1 MDGMVFKHFNSPK
14 FVFAAAPVVTP
25 LSSAAAGEELKSTE
39 VEKLKG
45 NESANLSTIQPFNS
59 STGDSRLPKRLKVLS
74 WGENPNARGRRV
86 NVGEKFLRA
95 LAAPAYPYAKVAIDF
110 EHNTVPGTPEYERTR
125 EPRPIAGYAEVE
137 CVEGVGVF
145 LNVVRWTPDGL
156 AHAADYEDL
165 SAAPVTDADGEVV
178 ALPSVALCRTG
189 AVPGIEFVECPLSAV
204 APFHAG
210 GGFPPETTDK
220 GEKMPYKEI
229 LAKLLGLRPEASDEE
244 LKAAADAAMAKAGDE
259 AAKAGAEKAAQEALS
274 ARVEALEKGREE
286 DAKQRVLLSARMEG
300 KQVSLS
306 ADAVAK
312 LSVKDLEDHVASLPV
327 TVPLSAVTPANEP
340 PAKPAGKLDPEV
352 MRHMGLT
359 EEDLKWL

>member
-1 MDGMVFKHFNSPK
+1 MDGMENRSHHNTRFRV
-14 FVFAAAPVVTP
+14 APVVTP
-25 LSSAAAGEELKSTE
+25 LSSAAAEEELKSTDPG
-39 VEKLKG
+39 KG
-45 NESANLSTIQPFNS
+45 
-59 STGDSRLPKRLKVLS
+59 LPRRLKVLS
-74 WGENPNARGRRV
+74 WGENPNARGKTVR
-86 NVGEKFLRA
+86 VGEKFLRA

-125 EPRPIAGYAEVE
+125 EPRAIAGYAEVE
-137 CVEGVGVF
+137 CVEGEGVF
-145 LNVVRWTPDGL
+145 LNVARWTPDGL

-165 SAAPVTDADGEVV
+165 SAAPVTDADGDVV

-189 AVPGIEFVECPLSAV
+189 AVPGIEFVECPLSAI
-204 APFHAG
+204 
-210 GGFPPETTDK
+210 PEKPRERENMD
-220 GEKMPYKEI
+220 YKQI
-229 LAKLLGLRPEASDEE
+229 LAKLLGLGPEASDEE
-244 LKAAADAAMAKAGDE
+244 LRAAADAYEAKAKE
-259 AAKAGAEKAAQEALS
+259 AGKAASEQEALS
-274 ARVEALEKGREE
+274 ARVGALEKGREE

-327 TVPLSAVTPANEP
+327 TVPLSAVTPTKEP

>member
-1 MDGMVFKHFNSPK
+1 MDGVKNGTHPNTRIP
-14 FVFAAAPVVTP
+14 VAPVVTP
-25 LSSAAAGEELKSTE
+25 LEAAGRD
-39 VEKLKG
+39 G
-45 NESANLSTIQPFNS
+45 PAPQDGPA
-59 STGDSRLPKRLKVLS
+59 LPRRLKVLS
-74 WGENPNARGRRV
+74 WGDNPNARGKTVRV
-86 NVGEKFLRA
+86 GAKFLRA

-125 EPRPIAGYAEVE
+125 EPRAIAGYAEVE
-137 CVEGVGVF
+137 CVEGGGVF
-145 LNVVRWTPDGL
+145 LNVTRWTPDGL

-165 SAAPVTDADGEVV
+165 SAAPVTDADGDVV

-189 AVPGIEFVECPLSAV
+189 AVPGIEFVECPLFA
-204 APFHAG
+204 AL
-210 GGFPPETTDK
+210 PEQEQGQ
-220 GEKMPYKEI
+220 GETMDYKAI
-229 LAKLLGLRPEASDEE
+229 LAKLLGLGPEASDEE
-244 LKAAADAAMAKAGDE
+244 LQAAADAAQAKAKE
-259 AAKAGAEKAAQEALS
+259 AAEAASEQEALS

-327 TVPLSAVTPANEP
+327 TVPLNAVTPTKEP
-340 PAKPAGKLDPEV
+340 PAKPTEKLDPDV

-359 EEDLKWL
+359 EDDLKWL

>member
-25 LSSAAAGEELKSTE
+25 LSSASDGSTE
-39 VEKLKG
+39 PGDNPSGEGGPTTAASGAAAKL
-45 NESANLSTIQPFNS
+45 P
-59 STGDSRLPKRLKVLS
+59 RRLKVLS

-86 NVGEKFLRA
+86 NVGVKFLRA

-125 EPRPIAGYAEVE
+125 EPRAIAGYAEVE
-137 CVEGVGVF
+137 CVEGKGVF
-145 LNVVRWTPDGL
+145 LNVTRWTPDGL
-156 AHAADYEDL
+156 AHAADFEDL

-204 APFHAG
+204 APEDNAG
-210 GGFPPETTDK
+210 GGVPTAPTKEGK
-220 GEKMPYKEI
+220 EMQYKEI
-229 LAKLLGLRPEASDEE
+229 LAKLLGLGPEATDEE
-244 LKAAADAAMAKAGDE
+244 LKAAADAAMAKAGEE

-274 ARVEALEKGREE
+274 ARVGALEKGREE

-312 LSVKDLEDHVASLPV
+312 LSVKDLEDHVAALPA
-327 TVPLSAVTPANEP
+327 TVPLSARTPEAQP
-340 PAKPAGKLDPEV
+340 PERRAPEKIDGAI
-352 MRHMGLT
+352 MRNLGLT
-359 EEDLKWL
+359 EEDL

>member
-1 MDGMVFKHFNSPK
+1 MDGMIFKSKNSPK

-25 LSSAAAGEELKSTE
+25 LSSASDGSQEPGDNPSGEGGPTTAVPGAAA
-39 VEKLKG
+39 KL
-45 NESANLSTIQPFNS
+45 P
-59 STGDSRLPKRLKVLS
+59 RRLKVLS

-86 NVGEKFLRA
+86 NVGVKFLRA

-137 CVEGVGVF
+137 CVEGKGVF
-145 LNVVRWTPDGL
+145 LNVTRWTPDGL
-156 AHAADYEDL
+156 AHAADFEDL

-204 APFHAG
+204 APEDNAG
-210 GGFPPETTDK
+210 GVVPPANK
-220 GEKMPYKEI
+220 GEGKMQYKEI
-229 LAKLLGLRPEASDEE
+229 LAKLLGLGPEATDEE
-244 LKAAADAAMAKAGDE
+244 LKAAADAAMAKAGEE
-259 AAKAGAEKAAQEALS
+259 AAKAEAEKAARDAAKAAQEALS

-306 ADAVAK
+306 ADALAK
-312 LSVKDLEDHVASLPV
+312 LSAKDLEDHVAALPV
-327 TVPLSAVTPANEP
+327 TVPLSAVTPAVVKATPRAQAIDE
-340 PAKPAGKLDPEV
+340 GI
-352 MRHMGLT
+352 MRNLGLT
-359 EEDLKWL
+359 EEDLK